1 MMCVFVIQT
10 LESQVLFRCRV
21 VGLQALTGIL
31 YTLRIYM
38 RICALLGTTTDNQ
51 FCAYPLL

>member
-1 MMCVFVIQT
+1 MCVFVIQT

-38 RICALLGTTTDNQ
+38 CICALLGTTTDNQ
-51 FCAYPLL
+51 FHAYPLL